1 MYSFPNLAL
10 KKNQVGGR
18 TRERRGLVAMVIR
31 KDGPV
36 EEWPLNP
43 KLELEKQHIPRRDVR
58 GRVWPAAG
66 TVSTVALG

>member
-10 KKNQVGGR
+10 KKNQVGDR

-36 EEWPLNP
+36 EERPLNL
-43 KLELEKQHIPRRDVR
+43 KLELERQQ
-58 GRVWPAAG
+58 PAG
-66 TVSTVALG
+66 M